1 MPELPEVEYVRR
13 FLQPAME
20 GARIDQ
26 VILRRADLRL
36 PFPADFAE
44 RLEGQIVRA
53 VRRRAKYLLI
63 ELASG
68 DSLLMHLGMS
78 GWLRVLGMRSQR
90 RVTYR
95 EYGDRESDILG
106 KHDHVLFEMST
117 GVTIVFTDPRRFG
130 LMRVLTPEER
140 TTDSAIGEL
149 GPEPLDRGFSTEAL
163 AGALSGRKTA
173 LKVALLDQR
182 TVAGLGNIYAC
193 EALHVARLS
202 PKRRASSIVSRTG
215 QPRPATIA
223 LVKAIRSVLQDAIAN
238 QHRAGGQDRFR
249 VYDHEGRRCPRR
261 GCGGTIKRIVQ
272 AGRSTFYCPV
282 CQR

>member
-1 MPELPEVEYVRR
+1 VPELPEVEYVRR

-36 PFPADFAE
+36 PFSADFAE
-44 RLEGQIVRA
+44 RLEGQTVRA

-78 GWLRVLGMRSQR
+78 GWLRVLGMRGQR

-117 GVTIVFTDPRRFG
+117 GATIVFTDPRRFG
-130 LMRVLTPEER
+130 LMRLLTAEER
-140 TTDSAIGEL
+140 TTDSAVGDL
-149 GPEPLDRGFSTEAL
+149 GPEPLDRGFSAEAL
-163 AGALSGRKTA
+163 AGALSGRKTP

-182 TVAGLGNIYAC
+182 IVAGLGNIYAC

-202 PKRRASSIVSRTG
+202 PKRRAGSIVSRTG
-215 QPRPATIA
+215 QPRPETVA
-223 LVKAIRSVLQDAIAN
+223 LVKAIRSVLHDAIAN
-238 QHRAGGQDRFR
+238 QHRAGGEDRFR
-249 VYDHEGRRCPRR
+249 VYDHEGRRCSRR
-261 GCGGTIKRIVQ
+261 GCSGTIKRIVQ